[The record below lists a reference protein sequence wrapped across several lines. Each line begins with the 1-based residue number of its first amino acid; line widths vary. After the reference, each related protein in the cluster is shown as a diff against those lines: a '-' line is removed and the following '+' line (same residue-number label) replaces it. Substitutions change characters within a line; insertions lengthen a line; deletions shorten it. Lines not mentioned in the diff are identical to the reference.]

1 VALKFV
7 TRHPDAVALDLG
19 VGLDTRAFRIAP
31 PSTVDWYDIDF
42 GEVITGRQRLLPD
55 LANAHGVG
63 GVGTDLT
70 DPTWLDAIPT
80 DRPAVIVADGLLAF
94 LTQEDM
100 IFLLIRVD
108 PAANR
113 VVARIGLPVR
123 PDALGVSP
131 GGVWV
136 RAARGPVW
144 HVDPASNR
152 VVATIRVPGGLGATR
167 GSIVVTSEAVWVS
180 DPANGTLLQLDPA
193 RNRAVV
199 GWEAAGRA
207 LAVVGEVVWT
217 AGDGGL
223 VGFGRGRVRPVQAE
237 EIHARAVTGL
247 TVGSGALWAATPSGL
262 LRLDLRRLP

>member
-1 VALKFV
+1 VLLPSPPSRSGRPELAYEVALKFV

-100 IFLLIRVD
+100 ISLLNRLISHFPAEKWPSTATPDSLSGAAKHYHGTQSVADLITGQGD
-108 PAANR
+108 PAH
-113 VVARIGLPVR
+113 ART
-123 PDALGVSP
+123 
-131 GGVWV
+131 
-136 RAARGPVW
+136 RG
-144 HVDPASNR
+144 R
-152 VVATIRVPGGLGATR
+152 RVPVGPSPVHPPGSTQRSVVPKRNHGPAVPLLALQPKLSRASYLYFRAQQGCAFYSSTRHATR
-167 GSIVVTSEAVWVS
+167 RPPRGF
-180 DPANGTLLQLDPA
+180 L
-193 RNRAVV
+193 
-199 GWEAAGRA
+199 AAHCCDR
-207 LAVVGEVVWT
+207 
-217 AGDGGL
+217 
-223 VGFGRGRVRPVQAE
+223 
-237 EIHARAVTGL
+237 I
-247 TVGSGALWAATPSGL
+247 
-262 LRLDLRRLP
+262 